1 MAQITTKIMAIFAK
15 AHGYFCQS
23 LVQSTLIC
31 NHLTYNVAMP
41 NPSAIPSGAPLNPQ
55 TTQDMPKIAGVAV
68 RLAAMLYDGML
79 ILALLFF
86 VSLVLI
92 AIGTNLLLPVGTRP
106 QDAQVLP
113 AWYQNLVLTP
123 SFVLTLIGFYGI
135 FWRLAGQT
143 LGMQSWRLKTVQRD
157 GALLTWRRSVQ
168 RILAACV
175 LPALCGMA
183 GFAIYHDRVA
193 LLFSAFLGMLGNYL
207 FAYIN
212 KQGMALHD
220 VLTDTVTLKMPKIQH
235 EGIFAAW
242 RKKNR

>member
-1 MAQITTKIMAIFAK
+1 
-15 AHGYFCQS
+15 
-23 LVQSTLIC
+23 
-31 NHLTYNVAMP
+31 MP
-41 NPSAIPSGAPLNPQ
+41 SRSVVPPDTHQPPDSAGE
-55 TTQDMPKIAGVAV
+55 MPKVAGVAV

-92 AIGTNLLLPVGTRP
+92 ALGTNLLLPVGTRA

-175 LPALCGMA
+175 LPALCAMA

-193 LLFSAFLGMLGNYL
+193 LLLSAFLGMLGNYL
-207 FAYIN
+207 FAYVN

-235 EGIFAAW
+235 EGIFASF